1 MTKYNGWT
9 NYETWLV
16 NLWFSDSYN
25 EYFLEQFREGELLEK
40 VNHDQLRDYVVEGF
54 LDEETPENGLVTDL
68 VNNAMSQVNWRE
80 LASMLKTCYSMKWRR
95 HNVIYG
101 IWNEHEPGCNE
112 GALSEG

>member
-54 LDEETPENGLVTDL
+54 LDEQTPENGLVTDL

-80 LASMLKTCYSMKWRR
+80 LA
-95 HNVIYG
+95 
-101 IWNEHEPGCNE
+101 EHVEDLLQQE
-112 GALSEG
+112 MEVA